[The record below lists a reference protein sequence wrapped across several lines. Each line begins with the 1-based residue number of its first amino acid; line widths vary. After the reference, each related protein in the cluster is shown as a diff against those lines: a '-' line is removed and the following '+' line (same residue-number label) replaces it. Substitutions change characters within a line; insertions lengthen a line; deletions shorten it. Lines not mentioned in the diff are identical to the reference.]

1 MVRQFGVFVLAAV
14 IGMAAMNERL
24 NAQGRGRGG
33 HGGGFGPGRPA
44 PVAQAPVAPA
54 PAPPRGTFTRSF
66 PRPVNGNVHAPFVTP
81 PVGAFPTTRVVR
93 PHARIVFPQPFVPYT
108 GFYSP
113 FVWSAPVYSAPVYS
127 EPAYVAPT
135 VNQNTADLTY
145 EVQRLSQEIEQLRQ
159 EQALAAARQAAP
171 EPPPPPSAES
181 ESPAM
186 PIVLVFRDGRRTT
199 IQNYAIVGQT
209 LWVLDERTSTKIP
222 LSDLDLDATEREN
235 RGQGLRL
242 PLPKR

>member
-1 MVRQFGVFVLAAV
+1 MVRQFSVVVFSAV
-14 IGMAAMNERL
+14 IGVAAMTGNL

-33 HGGGFGPGRPA
+33 HGGGFGPA
-44 PVAQAPVAPA
+44 PSAPVAPV
-54 PAPPRGTFTRSF
+54 PGSPRGTFN
-66 PRPVNGNVHAPFVTP
+66 RPVHNPVNRSIAGPFVTP
-81 PVGAFPTTRVVR
+81 RVGVAPGVTVVGPRPRVIFPR
-93 PHARIVFPQPFVPYT
+93 PFVPYT

-113 FVWSAPVYSAPVYS
+113 FVWSTPIYPAPVYS
-127 EPAYVAPT
+127 EPAYVAPS
-135 VNQNTADLTY
+135 VNQNNTDLTY

-159 EQALAAARQAAP
+159 EQALAAARPPAP
-171 EPPPPPSAES
+171 EPPPPPPSAAAET
-181 ESPAM
+181 PAI
-186 PIVLVFRDGRRTT
+186 PIVLIFRDGHRTT

-209 LWVLDERTSTKIP
+209 LWVLDERTSTKIL